1 MGNIRS
7 IWEVSTKTG
16 SFLPDI
22 KEIAYALMALNGS
35 RSNIPMSPKEI
46 ISHLSRLLMAKDILT
61 TPFASKRIVS
71 PNEIKYFRDARRLQG
86 EDFQRLLAI
95 HQLLYRFKV
104 DV

>member
-22 KEIAYALMALNGS
+22 EEIAYALMALNGS

-46 ISHLSRLLMAKDILT
+46 ISHLSRLLMAKEILT
-61 TPFASKRIVS
+61 MPLVSKKIVTPE
-71 PNEIKYFRDARRLQG
+71 EIRYFRDARRIQG
-86 EDFQRLLAI
+86 D
-95 HQLLYRFKV
+95 
-104 DV
+104 D